1 MNAASNGVR
10 EPNERSWAGLRKEDS
25 PDLRRRGLTVA
36 LVLLAVVAVAVLLFR
51 GDGGYTVTAEF
62 INAGQLVKGNEVK
75 AGGVTVGSVKSIDVT
90 EDGHAE
96 VKFGIS
102 DGDYKPLRRGTQV
115 MIKQGSLSGIAN
127 RYIDLKLGP
136 ANGEAIDDGGEIC
149 PDQTATAV
157 ELDQIF
163 DLFNQQTRTGLQDF
177 FKGSAEM
184 LRGRGKELRAG
195 VHYLNPAFST
205 GARLF
210 HELTRDDALLER
222 FLVDSGTLV
231 NSLAQ
236 RRDDLTGVVRNLD
249 ATFGAL
255 GSQQDALAE
264 SVERLPPF
272 MRRANTTFV
281 NLRSALND
289 VDPFVDAAKPAVRR
303 LGPFLDQARLFV
315 RDGEPTIRDLSRTI
329 TRSGPNND
337 LIELIRSFPPLAQA
351 AVDSQR
357 VNGAE
362 RRGAFPET
370 ADALNRA
377 APTIAFGR
385 PYTPDFVGWMDDF
398 STTGGYDA
406 LGGFSRA
413 WINLSELLYGP
424 GPKLHQYRRCP
435 GANEQPAGDGSNVVT
450 GDQAAA
456 LECDP
461 SQRSV
466 GP

>member
-1 MNAASNGVR
+1 MSAVG
-10 EPNERSWAGLRKEDS
+10 AGLRKEDS
-25 PDLRRRGLTVA
+25 PDLGRRVFAVA
-36 LVLLAVVAVAVLLFR
+36 LVLLAIVAVAVLLFR

-90 EDGHAE
+90 EDGHAKVE
-96 VKFGIS
+96 LGIS
-102 DGDYKPLRRGTQV
+102 DSDYKPLRRGTEV
-115 MIKQGSLSGIAN
+115 MIKQASLSGIAN
-127 RYIDLKLGP
+127 RYVDLKLGP
-136 ANGEAIDDGGEIC
+136 ANGEPIDDGGVIG

-163 DLFNQQTRTGLQDF
+163 DLFHRQTRTGLQDF
-177 FKGSAEM
+177 FKGSAAM
-184 LRGRGKELRAG
+184 IRGRGKELRNG
-195 VHYLNPAFST
+195 VHYLNPALST

-231 NSLAQ
+231 NALGQ

-255 GSQQDALAE
+255 GSQQSALAE

-315 RDGEPTIRDLSRTI
+315 RDGEPTIRDLSKTI
-329 TRSGPNND
+329 TRPGPRND
-337 LIELIRSFPPLAQA
+337 LIELVRSFPPLAHA

-357 VNGAE
+357 VNGAQ

-370 ADALNRA
+370 ADALTKA

-435 GANEQPAGDGSNVVT
+435 GANEETARDGSNAIS
-450 GDQAAA
+450 GDQASA
-456 LECDP
+456 LDCDP
-461 SQRSV
+461 SQRPV

>member
-1 MNAASNGVR
+1 MSAAEAGR
-10 EPNERSWAGLRKEDS
+10 RTEER
-25 PDLRRRGLTVA
+25 PDLKRRFLAAA
-36 LVLLAVVAVAVLLFR
+36 LVLLAIVAVAALLFR
-51 GDGGYTVTAEF
+51 ADGGYTVTAEF

-96 VKFGIS
+96 VKLGIS
-102 DGDYKPLRRGTQV
+102 DGDYEPLRRGTQV
-115 MIKQGSLSGIAN
+115 MIKQASLSGIAN
-127 RYIDLKLGP
+127 RYVDLKLGP
-136 ANGEAIDDGGEIC
+136 ANGEEIDDGGVIG

-163 DLFNQQTRTGLQDF
+163 NLFDKRTRTGLQDF
-177 FKGSAEM
+177 FKGSATM
-184 LRGRGKELRAG
+184 LRGRGKELRNG
-195 VHYLNPAFST
+195 IHYLNPALST

-210 HELTRDDALLER
+210 HELTRDDRLLKR

-231 NSLAQ
+231 NTLAQ
-236 RRDDLTGVVRNLD
+236 RRSDLTGVVRNLD

-281 NLRSALND
+281 NLRSALDD

-315 RDGEPTIRDLSRTI
+315 RDGEPTIRDLSKTI
-329 TRSGPNND
+329 TRRGSRND
-337 LIELIRSFPPLAQA
+337 LIELIRSFPPLARA
-351 AVDSQR
+351 AVDRRR
-357 VNGAE
+357 VNGAV

-370 ADALNRA
+370 AEALNKA

-413 WINLSELLYGP
+413 WINFSELLYGP
-424 GPKLHQYRRCP
+424 GPKTRQFRRCP
-435 GANEQPAGDGSNVVT
+435 GANEQPARDGSNVFS
-450 GDQAAA
+450 GDQAEA
-456 LECDP
+456 LDCDP
-461 SQRSV
+461 NQRTV

>member
-1 MNAASNGVR
+1 MSAVG
-10 EPNERSWAGLRKEDS
+10 AGLRTEDS
-25 PDLRRRGLTVA
+25 PDLRRRALAVA
-36 LVLLAVVAVAVLLFR
+36 VVLLAVVAVAVLLFR

-62 INAGQLVKGNEVK
+62 INAGQLVKGNQVT
-75 AGGVTVGSVKSIDVT
+75 AGGVSIGSVKDIDVT
-90 EDGHAE
+90 QDGHAKVE
-96 VKFGIS
+96 LGIDDS
-102 DGDYKPLRRGTQV
+102 DYEPLRRGTQV
-115 MIKQGSLSGIAN
+115 MIKQASLSGIAN
-127 RYIDLKLGP
+127 RYVDLKLGP
-136 ANGEAIDDGGEIC
+136 ANGEEIEDGGVIG

-163 DLFNQQTRTGLQDF
+163 NLFDKRTRTGLQDF

-184 LRGRGKELRAG
+184 LHGRGRELREG
-195 VHYLNPAFST
+195 VHYLNPALST

-210 HELTRDDALLER
+210 HELTRDEALLER

-231 NSLAQ
+231 NTLAQ
-236 RRDDLTGVVRNLD
+236 RREDLTGVVGNLN

-255 GSQQDALAE
+255 GRQQDALAE

-281 NLRSALND
+281 NLRAALDD
-289 VDPFVDAAKPAVRR
+289 VDPFVDASKPAVKR
-303 LGPFLDQARLFV
+303 LGPFLDQARAFV

-329 TRSGPNND
+329 TSPGPRND
-337 LIELIRSFPPLAQA
+337 LIELIQSFPPLARVAMDPRQ
-351 AVDSQR
+351 
-357 VNGAE
+357 VNGAS

-370 ADALNRA
+370 TDALKAA

-413 WINLSELLYGP
+413 WINFGELLYGA

-435 GANEQPAGDGSNVVT
+435 GANEEPASDGSNVFS
-450 GDQAAA
+450 GDEAGA
-456 LECDP
+456 LDCDP
-461 SQRSV
+461 NQRSV

>member
-1 MNAASNGVR
+1 MSAVG
-10 EPNERSWAGLRKEDS
+10 AGLRSEEDS
-25 PDLRRRGLTVA
+25 PDLGRRVPAIA
-36 LVLLAVVAVAVLLFR
+36 LVLLAIVAVAVLLFR

-75 AGGVTVGSVKSIDVT
+75 AGGVGIGSVKSIDVT
-90 EDGHAE
+90 QDGHAE
-96 VKFGIS
+96 VELGIS
-102 DGDYKPLRRGTQV
+102 DSDYEPLRRGTQV
-115 MIKQGSLSGIAN
+115 MIKQASLSGIAN
-127 RYIDLKLGP
+127 RYVDLKLGP
-136 ANGEAIDDGGEIC
+136 ANGEEIDDGATIG
-149 PDQTATAV
+149 PDQTSTAV

-163 DLFNQQTRTGLQDF
+163 ALFDKRTRTGLQDF
-177 FKGSAEM
+177 FKGSGEM
-184 LRGRGKELRAG
+184 LRGRGEELRKG
-195 VHYLNPAFST
+195 IHYLNPALST

-210 HELTRDDALLER
+210 QELTKDEPLLER

-231 NSLAQ
+231 NALAQ
-236 RRDDLTGVVRNLD
+236 RREDLTGVVGNLN

-255 GSQQDALAE
+255 GRQQGALAE

-303 LGPFLDQARLFV
+303 LGPFLDEARLFV

-329 TRSGPNND
+329 TSPGPRND
-337 LIELIRSFPPLAQA
+337 LIELIGSFPPLAHVA
-351 AVDSQR
+351 MDSQR

-406 LGGFSRA
+406 IGGFSRA
-413 WINLSELLYGP
+413 WINLSEILYGA
-424 GPKLHQYRRCP
+424 GPKLHQFRRCP
-435 GANEQPAGDGSNVVT
+435 GANEEPARDGSNVFT
-450 GDQAAA
+450 GGEAEA
-456 LECDP
+456 LDCDP

>member
-1 MNAASNGVR
+1 MSAVG
-10 EPNERSWAGLRKEDS
+10 AGLRKEDS

-90 EDGHAE
+90 EDGHAKVE
-96 VKFGIS
+96 LGIS

-115 MIKQGSLSGIAN
+115 MIKQASLSGIAN

-136 ANGEAIDDGGEIC
+136 ANGEAIDDGGVIG

-184 LRGRGKELRAG
+184 LRGRGKELRRG
-195 VHYLNPAFST
+195 VHYLNPALST

-370 ADALNRA
+370 ADALNKA

-461 SQRSV
+461 NERSV